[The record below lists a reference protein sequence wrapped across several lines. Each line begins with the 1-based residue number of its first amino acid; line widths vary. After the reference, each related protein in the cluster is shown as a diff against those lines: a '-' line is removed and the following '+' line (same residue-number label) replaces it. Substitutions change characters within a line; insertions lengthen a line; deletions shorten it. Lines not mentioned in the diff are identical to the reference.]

1 MTAVQQRLQQGIR
14 ALFAFTQTPDYALAE
29 RYLNV
34 EQMALFRRM
43 RRSEQL
49 HSLNVLHDVLAQS
62 HETPLSL
69 AVSALLHDVGK
80 SCYPLAIWQKSI
92 AVIIRKASPSLYT
105 RWSKGNPESRWY
117 RAFVV
122 AEKHPFWSCELV
134 RLTGADDCTL
144 WLIEHHADTLE
155 QWAEHDYAELLAR
168 LKEADDSN

>member
-1 MTAVQQRLQQGIR
+1 MTAIQQRLRQGIR
-14 ALFAFTQTPDYALAE
+14 ALFAFTQTPDFMLAE
-29 RYLNV
+29 RYLNA

-49 HSLNVLHDVLAQS
+49 HSLNVLRDVLVQS
-62 HETPLSL
+62 QETPLAL

-80 SCYPLAIWQKSI
+80 SRFPLAIWQKSV

-105 RWSKGNPESRWY
+105 RWSNGNPESRWY

-122 AEKHPFWSCELV
+122 AEKHPFWSYELV
-134 RLTGADDCTL
+134 RSTGADECAL
-144 WLIEHHADTLE
+144 WLIEHHADGLE
-155 QWAEHDYAELLAR
+155 LWAGHDYVELLAR